1 MSRKYARELA
11 MKAIY
16 QMDVGQVGAQEA
28 LANVSEEI
36 NLAPADREFME
47 SLTLGASECLERL
60 DGLIG
65 RFSAYWAVDRLS
77 RVDRAVLRLALF
89 ELLEREDIPTGV
101 SVNEAVELCKR
112 FSGDEAG
119 RFVNG
124 ILGGVV
130 RHLELQ
136 QQES

>member
-1 MSRKYARELA
+1 

-16 QMDVGQVGAQEA
+16 QMDVGQVEAEEA
-28 LANVSEEI
+28 LANVSEDVG
-36 NLAPADREFME
+36 LASADRAFMA
-47 SLTLGASECLERL
+47 SLVLGVGDCLEKI
-60 DGLIG
+60 DGFIG
-65 RFSAYWAVDRLS
+65 RFSEYWAVERLS
-77 RVDRAVLRLALF
+77 RVDRAVLRLSLF

-101 SVNEAVELCKR
+101 SVNEAVELCKKY
-112 FSGDEAG
+112 SGDEAG

-136 QQES
+136 QQP